1 MSLGTAVT
9 PGIGIFDDVRWGTH
23 LCHLYESN
31 QDLIEILIAYYR
43 KGLER
48 NALCLWLSSVPL
60 GQQVMEALGEGI
72 PDLDQYRQKGQIEA
86 ITHTEWYLRDGR
98 LSVEAAMERG
108 SGALNQAQMRGFEGI
123 WVAGDI
129 GWLDKGEWQVL
140 VAYEETVCNSISDTP
155 AVALCACPASRL
167 SIPEAL
173 DLFRVHRAIVTKRQ
187 GRWSVVENLEQQKA
201 EAALRET
208 ERSYKHLFDTTLDG
222 IEVVDAE
229 SGRILIANQALASI
243 FGFAS
248 PEQMVGIDPLAYVPA
263 EDRERVAGLMA
274 EAMFEK
280 DLHRVMELRVLRT
293 DGSEIWVSARGV
305 RTKYQGRLAGLISI
319 RDVTEQRK
327 AERALYESQRDLQEV
342 FDGVR
347 DGIALFDLT
356 GRLIAVNR
364 RVLEVGGY
372 AEGEIVGK
380 SFDQLDMFGAQ
391 DIAKMMSVFGPVLSG
406 EGAPPME
413 LEVATRSGQRLV
425 LDVRV
430 SPLKRG
436 LDVVGAIAVLRDIT
450 ERKRAME
457 LLQASEQRN
466 RLLVDNATEGILV
479 AQDGFFKF
487 ANRKALE
494 ILRSH
499 GYTEE
504 EMFSLPFTEFIH
516 PEDRQMVLEAHA
528 KRLSGEEFD
537 HVYQLRA
544 VGKTGQVRWIE
555 LNAVR
560 LLWDEKPASLVFLN
574 DVTERKRAEEV
585 LRRREQEFR
594 ALAENATDIVAR
606 YDREKRHLYINS
618 TVQRLTGVPR
628 EAFIGKTNGELG
640 APEDLARSWEEAGQ
654 EVFETRQGKVIE
666 YEMPTQ
672 NGHGHF
678 EARITPEFA
687 QDGSV
692 ESVLVVSRDITDRKH
707 AEDALRESEKRYRLL
722 AENVTD
728 VIWVTDIDLRP
739 TYVSPSVERLLGFG
753 LGESLSRGLEEALA
767 PSSIDIVRDT
777 LAKWAAADDGAHE
790 NTEVIH
796 PVELEFQRRDGSTVW
811 ADTTVTVLRGP
822 DGRPAQFMGVLHDV
836 TERKRAEEQ
845 LQESFT
851 KLEKTLDGTI
861 QAIRSMVD
869 ARDRYTAGH
878 QQRVTE
884 LSCAIAE
891 AMGLSSEQVQAIR
904 IAGVLH
910 DVGKIVLPT
919 EILSKPGRLSEIELS
934 MIRTHSKAGYDIL
947 KSIEFPW
954 PIARMV
960 LQHHERL
967 NGSGYPDS
975 LSGEG
980 ILLEARILAVADVVE
995 AMSSHRPYRPALSLD
1010 EALDEIAK
1018 NSGVLY
1024 DPLVVNACVRVFKEG
1039 GFSFKSAARTNAD

>member
-1 MSLGTAVT
+1 
-9 PGIGIFDDVRWGTH
+9 
-23 LCHLYESN
+23 
-31 QDLIEILIAYYR
+31 
-43 KGLER
+43 
-48 NALCLWLSSVPL
+48 
-60 GQQVMEALGEGI
+60 
-72 PDLDQYRQKGQIEA
+72 
-86 ITHTEWYLRDGR
+86 
-98 LSVEAAMERG
+98 
-108 SGALNQAQMRGFEGI
+108 
-123 WVAGDI
+123 
-129 GWLDKGEWQVL
+129 
-140 VAYEETVCNSISDTP
+140 
-155 AVALCACPASRL
+155 
-167 SIPEAL
+167 
-173 DLFRVHRAIVTKRQ
+173 
-187 GRWSVVENLEQQKA
+187 
-201 EAALRET
+201 
-208 ERSYKHLFDTTLDG
+208 
-222 IEVVDAE
+222 
-229 SGRILIANQALASI
+229 
-243 FGFAS
+243 
-248 PEQMVGIDPLAYVPA
+248 
-263 EDRERVAGLMA
+263 
-274 EAMFEK
+274 
-280 DLHRVMELRVLRT
+280 
-293 DGSEIWVSARGV
+293 
-305 RTKYQGRLAGLISI
+305 
-319 RDVTEQRK
+319 
-327 AERALYESQRDLQEV
+327 
-342 FDGVR
+342 
-347 DGIALFDLT
+347 
-356 GRLIAVNR
+356 
-364 RVLEVGGY
+364 
-372 AEGEIVGK
+372 
-380 SFDQLDMFGAQ
+380 
-391 DIAKMMSVFGPVLSG
+391 
-406 EGAPPME
+406 
-413 LEVATRSGQRLV
+413 
-425 LDVRV
+425 
-430 SPLKRG
+430 
-436 LDVVGAIAVLRDIT
+436 
-450 ERKRAME
+450 
-457 LLQASEQRN
+457 
-466 RLLVDNATEGILV
+466 
-479 AQDGFFKF
+479 
-487 ANRKALE
+487 
-494 ILRSH
+494 
-499 GYTEE
+499 
-504 EMFSLPFTEFIH
+504 
-516 PEDRQMVLEAHA
+516 MVLEAHA

-544 VGKTGQVRWIE
+544 IGKTGQVRWIE
-555 LNAVR
+555 LSAVR

-585 LRRREQEFR
+585 LRRHEQEFR

-618 TVQRLTGVPR
+618 AVQRLTGVPR

-654 EVFETRQGKVIE
+654 EVFETRQGKVVE

-753 LGESLSRGLEEALA
+753 LEESLSRGLEEALA

-796 PVELEFQRRDGSTVW
+796 PVEVEFQRRDGSTVW

-845 LQESFT
+845 LQQSFT
-851 KLEKTLDGTI
+851 KLEKTLEGTI

-869 ARDRYTAGH
+869 TRDRYTAGH

-1024 DPLVVNACVRVFKEG
+1024 DPQVVDACVRVFREG
-1039 GFSFKSAARTNAD
+1039 AFSFKGEATTAVD